1 MEFIKDTPE
10 NIKEL
15 VSKANNKGSWKV
27 RLWAL
32 DELKKYDC
40 QQTRDVVTRL
50 ALHDKVF
57 KVKEE
62 AFRVAQALG
71 IKKQGKP
78 IYLGKKDIGFK
89 AKDFTK
95 TFARVKREAKME
107 ELDLELFKDRFQHI
121 NPEMYDVMSY
131 EKGNKFEDWIINTYK
146 SLPKK

>member
-1 MEFIKDTPE
+1 MEFIKAAPE

-15 VSKANNKGSWKV
+15 VSKANNKSSWKV
-27 RLWAL
+27 RLQAL
-32 DELKKYDC
+32 NELKKYDC

-89 AKDFTK
+89 AKDFIK

-107 ELDLELFKDRFQHI
+107 ELDLELFKERFQHA

-131 EKGNKFEDWIINTYK
+131 EKGNKFENWIINTYK